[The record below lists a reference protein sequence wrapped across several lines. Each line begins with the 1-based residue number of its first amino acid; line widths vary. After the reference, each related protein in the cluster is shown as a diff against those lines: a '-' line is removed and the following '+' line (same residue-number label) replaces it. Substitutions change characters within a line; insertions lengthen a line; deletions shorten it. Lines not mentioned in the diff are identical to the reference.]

1 MTHDDTLARGPLV
14 QVRAPMLAIRERQ
27 QAAIARLGLRT
38 LAGTA
43 VDELLDAV
51 VDTLAGELELEHAG
65 VLELLPEGDLRV
77 RAHVGWRDMVNGKA
91 IVPAAADC
99 RAGPRARG
107 VTQASARPA

>member
-1 MTHDDTLARGPLV
+1 
-14 QVRAPMLAIRERQ
+14 MLAIRERQ
-27 QAAIARLGLRT
+27 QAAIARLGLRA

-51 VDTLAGELELEHAG
+51 VDALAG
-65 VLELLPEGDLRV
+65 ELLPEGDLRV
-77 RAHVGWRDMVNGKA
+77 RAHVGWRDMINGKA

>member
-1 MTHDDTLARGPLV
+1 MTQDDTLARGPLV

-27 QAAIARLGLRT
+27 QAAIARLGLRA

-77 RAHVGWRDMVNGKA
+77 RHPTWGGATWSTERRS
-91 IVPAAADC
+91 C
-99 RAGPRARG
+99 RPQPTTGPGLEPEA
-107 VTQASARPA
+107 

>member
-27 QAAIARLGLRT
+27 QAAIARLGLRA

-65 VLELLPEGDLRV
+65 SSCSPKATCASAPTWGGATWSTERRSCRPQPTAGPGLELE
-77 RAHVGWRDMVNGKA
+77 A
-91 IVPAAADC
+91 
-99 RAGPRARG
+99 
-107 VTQASARPA
+107 

>member
-27 QAAIARLGLRT
+27 QAAIARLGLRA

-51 VDTLAGELELEHAG
+51 VDTLAG
-65 VLELLPEGDLRV
+65 ELLPEGDLRV